1 MFKIP
6 NSSAHEFDIAYSRAV
21 RYCAITFSY
30 TAISILLNY
39 SEFQC
44 SPFSA
49 RVCTIDIFLVTPPSA
64 VGYANG
70 IAQSIV
76 SLARC
81 FGPVLGGLVSDYN
94 HALNLIRSP
103 CIMAYCSTSY
113 GVLAFKTMYRGIPLD
128 SSSARGHVRWPLLLV
143 T

>member
-1 MFKIP
+1 M
-6 NSSAHEFDIAYSRAV
+6 HEFDRSYSRAV

-39 SEFQC
+39 SKFQC

-49 RVCTIDIFLVTPPSA
+49 RIVIIGIFVVTPPSA

-94 HALNLIRSP
+94 HALIVIRSP
-103 CIMAYCSTSY
+103 CIIAHCSTSY
-113 GVLAFKTMYRGIPLD
+113 GVLAFKTTYRAIPLD
-128 SSSARGHVRWPLLLV
+128 SSSVRGHVRWPLLLV

>member
-1 MFKIP
+1 MFKISD
-6 NSSAHEFDIAYSRAV
+6 SSMRELDMANSRAV

-39 SEFQC
+39 SKFQC

-49 RVCTIDIFLVTPPSA
+49 RVVIIELSVVTPPSA

-81 FGPVLGGLVSDYN
+81 FGPVLGGLVSDYI
-94 HALNLIRSP
+94 HASIVIRFP
-103 CIMAYCSTSY
+103 CIMAHCSTSY
-113 GVLAFKTMYRGIPLD
+113 GVLAFKTMCRAIPLD
-128 SSSARGHVRWPLLLV
+128 SSFVRGHVRWPLLLV